1 MFLNIQELVQE
12 IESGKSTEEI
22 VEERL
27 AYLNSKEYQKNMEK
41 N

>member
-22 VEERL
+22 VEE
-27 AYLNSKEYQKNMEK
+27 SFTPED
-41 N
+41 